1 MAPPNMPSES
11 PAATPYRDDASTIVP
26 RHIDTQS
33 PDFHDQVREV
43 VREVCPNFVEE
54 DLEIRLLS
62 GGLSNEL
69 SVVTSSATQTSVLV
83 RVHPSENHTIL
94 EREVENRLVA
104 WLSKNRVAPIFYGR
118 FENGRVEEFYDSV
131 TPLSIQE
138 MKDYAPKIARAL
150 SEFHRLDV
158 PESVLPRPS
167 TDSPSWFVT
176 VDRWVDCILSL
187 QDTAN
192 SVLFERIAT
201 EWKWLRSQLLGEIA
215 YEDVVEREALR
226 WIRENVLTHMDCQ
239 PLNVL
244 KQADATNGQGPIH
257 LIDFEY
263 AGWNPRATDLANTL
277 CEFCD
282 MDNLQGDIEKD
293 YPSIQIQNEF
303 LRAYLEASCLEQP
316 SDAVLRVLRHEI
328 GRFTLVSHL
337 GWAAWSGIMAKSAI
351 VYDYTQYAQL
361 RMYRYELH
369 KEHYFVKHQQSP

>member
-43 VREVCPNFVEE
+43 VREVCPYFLEG
-54 DLEIRLLS
+54 DLEIRPLS

-118 FENGRVEEFYDSV
+118 FENGRVEEFYHSV
-131 TPLSIQE
+131 TPLNIQE

-167 TDSPSWFVT
+167 TPTWFTT
-176 VDRWVDCILSL
+176 VDRWVESIISL
-187 QDTAN
+187 QDAAN
-192 SVLFERIAT
+192 VSLFELIST
-201 EWKWLRSQLLGEIA
+201 QWKWLRPQLLDEHA
-215 YEDVVEREALR
+215 VEDVAEREALR

-282 MDNLQGDIEKD
+282 MDNLEGDIEKD
-293 YPSIQIQNEF
+293 YPSTQLQDDF
-303 LRAYLEASCLEQP
+303 LRAYLEATNLEEP

-337 GWAAWSGIMAKSAI
+337 GWAAWSGIMARSAI
-351 VYDYTQYAQL
+351 EFDYLRYARL
-361 RMYRYELH
+361 RMFRYERH
-369 KEHYFVKHQQSP
+369 KEHFFSCQRISPS